1 MRDDRRAVF
10 AVAAA
15 ALVAASFQMPFVAAG
30 LFATADLERRA
41 AALDAR
47 VFALE
52 ARVTAPGTTDVPRK
66 DQSRME
72 VQ

>member
-1 MRDDRRAVF
+1 MSVDRRAVF

-15 ALVAASFQMPFVAAG
+15 ALVAASFQALFVAAG
-30 LFATADLERRA
+30 FSVMSDLERRA

-47 VFALE
+47 VVALE
-52 ARVTAPGTTDVPRK
+52 ARVTVPGSTDIPRK
-66 DQSRME
+66 DQTRME